1 MTNDDDIWHQEI
13 KTVKPLKNKKPIV
26 MPTIKVKKPVV
37 KPYDQVPPVLEK
49 MAQRPMASPLPQ
61 QRLKQ
66 LRQQKIPVEASIDLH
81 GYTIEKAH
89 ITLQNF
95 FYRAVRNQLKCIE
108 IITGRGDPIRGTGQL
123 RRLVPIWLNEPLI
136 RQAIVHIEENQHTRG
151 GSLLVLLRRNK
162 GE

>member
-1 MTNDDDIWHQEI
+1 MNDDDAHWKELV
-13 KTVKPLKNKKPIV
+13 KTVKPLKNRKSIV
-26 MPTIKVKKPVV
+26 TPVIKAKRPVV
-37 KPYDQVPPVLEK
+37 KSYDHMPAVLEK
-49 MAQRPMASPLPQ
+49 FEHRQPASPLPQ
-61 QRLKQ
+61 KRLKQ
-66 LRQQKIPVEASIDLH
+66 LRQQKIPIDASIDLH
-81 GYTIEKAH
+81 GHTIENAH
-89 ITLQNF
+89 IALQNF